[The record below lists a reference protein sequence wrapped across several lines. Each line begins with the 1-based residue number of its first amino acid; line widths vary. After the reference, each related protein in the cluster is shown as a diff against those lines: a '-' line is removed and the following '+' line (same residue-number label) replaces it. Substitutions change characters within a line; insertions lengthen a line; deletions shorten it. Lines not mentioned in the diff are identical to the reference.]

1 MSADTGSRFFPLTA
15 LLRRYRPLRFLLA
28 GGLNT
33 LFGYAAFY
41 AAFALTGQPALSV
54 VISNI
59 FAILF
64 NFVTIGGYA
73 FGVRDAR
80 RLTRFIVVYGALL
93 IANITGL
100 HLLTSDQ
107 ISAPLAQAMLIPP
120 LVVLSYLLSRGFV
133 FAGAMLPKVQS

>member
-1 MSADTGSRFFPLTA
+1 MSADTDGRFFPLTT
-15 LLRRYRPLRFLLA
+15 LLRRSRPLRFLLA

-59 FAILF
+59 FAIFF
-64 NFVTIGGYA
+64 NFATIGGYA
-73 FGVRDAR
+73 FGVRDTR
-80 RLTRFIVVYGALL
+80 RLLRFIVVYASLL
-93 IANITGL
+93 VANVTGL

-120 LVVLSYLLSRGFV
+120 LVALSYFLSRGFV
-133 FAGAMLPKVQS
+133 FAGAMLPKVRS

>member
-1 MSADTGSRFFPLTA
+1 MSTGILSRVLPLAA

-41 AAFALTGQPALSV
+41 AAFSLTGQPALSV
-54 VISNI
+54 VISNV
-59 FAILF
+59 FAVLF

-80 RLTRFIVVYGALL
+80 RLTRFVVAYGALL
-93 IANITGL
+93 ITNIAGL
-100 HLLTSDQ
+100 HLLTSVQ
-107 ISAPLAQAMLIPP
+107 ISALLAQAMLIPP
-120 LVVLSYLLSRGFV
+120 LVVLSYFLSRGFV

>member
-1 MSADTGSRFFPLTA
+1 MSADTESRFLPLTA
-15 LLRRYRPLRFLLA
+15 LLRRHRPLRFLLA

-54 VISNI
+54 LISNA
-59 FAILF
+59 FAVLF

-73 FGVRDAR
+73 FGVRDTR
-80 RLTRFIVVYGALL
+80 RLARFAALYGGLMV
-93 IANITGL
+93 ANITGL
-100 HLLTSDQ
+100 HVLTSIE
-107 ISAPLAQAMLIPP
+107 ISAPLAQAMLVPP
-120 LVVLSYLLSRGFV
+120 LVVLSYFLSRGFV